1 MNGEMANPL
10 ETSFIPQQP
19 LLKAEGTSARR
30 EPLNTAMVV
39 SLVVFFVT
47 LAVTGGMYYWRSVI
61 VDTVEERK
69 LALQDAESQFSIE
82 QVRYYERLQVALDTA
97 KKLVDEHT
105 IFSTV
110 FDLIERRVAQN
121 IGLTGLQY
129 AMDPQKGTLVTLKG
143 QAPTYAA
150 LYFQIEQWKSTE
162 TVTAVELEDFLL
174 DDTTGIVN
182 FTATLSVDPASLHNA
197 KVLVAEERKAKEAA
211 DALAATPENNPL
223 PQ

>member
-1 MNGEMANPL
+1 MANPL

-30 EPLNTAMVV
+30 EPLNTAMVI
-39 SLVVFFVT
+39 SLILFFVT
-47 LAVTGGMYYWRSVI
+47 VAVTGGMYYWRSVI
-61 VDTVEERK
+61 VETVEGKK
-69 LALQDAESQFSIE
+69 LELQDAESQFSIE
-82 QVRYYERLQVALDTA
+82 QVRYYERLQVSLDTA

-110 FDLIERRVAQN
+110 FDLIERRIAQN

-129 AMDPQKGTLVTLKG
+129 VNDLQKGTLVTLKG
-143 QAPTYAA
+143 QAPSYAA
-150 LYFQIEQWKSTE
+150 LYFQIEQWKKTE

-182 FTATLSVDPASLHNA
+182 FTATLSVDPTSLRQVT
-197 KVLVAEERKAKEAA
+197 VLAAEERKAKESA
-211 DALAATPENNPL
+211 DALVVTPEDNLL

>member
-1 MNGEMANPL
+1 MPNPL

-30 EPLNTAMVV
+30 EPLNTAMVI
-39 SLVVFFVT
+39 SLIIFFVT
-47 LAVTGGMYYWRSVI
+47 VAVTGGMYYWRSVI
-61 VDTVEERK
+61 VETVEEKK
-69 LALQDAESQFSIE
+69 LELQDAESQFSID

-105 IFSTV
+105 IFSVV

-129 AMDPQKGTLVTLKG
+129 AIDPEKGTLVTLKG
-143 QAPTYAA
+143 QAPSYAA
-150 LYFQIEQWKSTE
+150 LYFQIEEWKKTE

-174 DDTTGIVN
+174 DDTTGIIN
-182 FTATLSVDPASLHNA
+182 FTATLSVEPASLRQST
-197 KVLVAEERKAKEAA
+197 VLVAEERKAKEAA
-211 DALAATPENNPL
+211 EALVVSQDNLL